1 MCGQSLEAAAAWHV
15 WGQTPWPSWR
25 ELRMPMGKRS
35 GLWRS
40 EDCMEKFGFF
50 YLSLGELVEGFEVG
64 VMGS

>member
-1 MCGQSLEAAAAWHV
+1 MGCG
-15 WGQTPWPSWR
+15 
-25 ELRMPMGKRS
+25 
-35 GLWRS
+35 RS